1 MGFFLDR
8 TGGRFLVGLA
18 GPVSFLK
25 PWLFYLFCQSEAG
38 VLCPLFLDPR
48 LASAGRGGG
57 VCELVTTL
65 WSVSLSRYCH
75 TDANATVSE
84 FFDRG
89 FDDEMRAV
97 VARNLESRG
106 INLHPRANLSE
117 VILLL

>member
-1 MGFFLDR
+1 MVILLILSIRSGGFAPSF
-8 TGGRFLVGLA
+8 F
-18 GPVSFLK
+18 GP
-25 PWLFYLFCQSEAG
+25 EAC
-38 VLCPLFLDPR
+38 LCWE
-48 LASAGRGGG
+48 GGG

-75 TDANATVSE
+75 TDSNATVSE
-84 FFDRG
+84 FFDSG

>member
-1 MGFFLDR
+1 MVILLILSIRSGGF
-8 TGGRFLVGLA
+8 A
-18 GPVSFLK
+18 PS
-25 PWLFYLFCQSEAG
+25 
-38 VLCPLFLDPR
+38 FLDPR
-48 LASAGRGGG
+48 LASAVKGGGG

-75 TDANATVSE
+75 TDSNATVSE